1 MEALKKQDVCVCGST
16 NYGYNFAVCYDCGKI
31 KNFDNEKNETLLDL
45 IKRKEM
51 EVAKLKVRYVSKT
64 YSCVNNVCE
73 FYSET
78 HSLNCKFH
86 ILVEE
91 CKFYKSIKKPSKI

>member
-1 MEALKKQDVCVCGST
+1 MEALEKQDVCVCGST

-45 IKRKEM
+45 INRKEM
-51 EVAKLKVRYVSKT
+51 EVAKLKVRYIRQT
-64 YSCVNNVCE
+64 NSCVNNVCE

-78 HSLNCKFH
+78 HSLNCKFY
-86 ILVEE
+86 ILVED
-91 CKFYKSIKKPSKI
+91 CSFYKSIKKPAKI